1 MKREIRDVK
10 QLKLNLQDQFK
21 LLRDDR
27 SAIFKKIDNSSHEI
41 KQYRELVLKFTNDSS
56 EKLNRA
62 LDKNTK

>member
-1 MKREIRDVK
+1 MKREIRDVR